1 MRKTWITVA
10 MIALCVG
17 LAVGYRMGR
26 QGNPPSGSVE
36 GARRSEATPIGSGAR
51 QDGRASS
58 ETPPETPSETPSS
71 APGSPAEQPV
81 PRQRVWGYDIA
92 SHRSSEGGTTA
103 PVERTPAPI
112 APVRGS
118 NVAPPVASPASPP
131 VAPAVPHPVSSPAK
145 TKETPAL
152 VDDPESDRHP
162 PVLQFLRFD
171 PPEIQDGGAAVL
183 SVGAS
188 DDLSGVKTV
197 SGTVRS
203 PSEAAV
209 IFFVAQD
216 TTGSG
221 VFSASIAIPRQA
233 ETGDWFV
240 GGLQIVDKAN
250 NPLIAAFP
258 KTAVPTGGR
267 LRVASAESD
276 STAPSVHRVWVDKG
290 TVGAGE
296 KNWLGVDVDDDRSGV
311 ASITGVF
318 QGPSKS
324 AFINFSCRPN
334 GETSWA
340 GDVVVPAN
348 ADCGEWTLQQLRVAD
363 KANNTAFLTMDSP
376 EVGRV
381 SFTVA
386 GGGGCDSDPPV
397 IDALYFAPAI
407 VSNTSASELTVT
419 VAVHDEGSGVAFLTG
434 RIDGPVSTSGQVP
447 RIFFTSQP
455 DPRNPDA
462 PLTARIT
469 VPQFAASGIW
479 RVASVEVTDKA
490 HNRRIYNRADPV
502 LAEAGFT
509 VE

>member
-26 QGNPPSGSVE
+26 QGNPSSVPVE
-36 GARRSEATPIGSGAR
+36 GARRSETSPVGSGAR
-51 QDGRASS
+51 EHVGTRS
-58 ETPPETPSETPSS
+58 ETPPS
-71 APGSPAEQPV
+71 APGAPAEQPV

-103 PVERTPAPI
+103 PVERAPAPI

-118 NVAPPVASPASPP
+118 NVAPPVAPPAAPP
-131 VAPAVPHPVSSPAK
+131 APAVPYSASSPAN
-145 TKETPAL
+145 TKETPAP

-171 PPEIQDGGAAVL
+171 PPEIQDGGAAML
-183 SVGAS
+183 SVGAT

-197 SGTVRS
+197 SGSVRS

-209 IFFVAQD
+209 IPFVAQD

-221 VFSASIAIPRQA
+221 VFSTSIAIPRQA

-240 GGLQIVDKAN
+240 GSLQIVDKAN

-258 KTAVPTGGR
+258 RTAVPAGGK

-290 TVGAGE
+290 TIGGGE
-296 KNWLGVDVDDDRSGV
+296 KNRIGVEVDDDRSGV

-340 GDVVVPAN
+340 GDVVVPAS

-397 IDALYFAPAI
+397 IDALYVAPAI
-407 VSNTSASELTVT
+407 VSNTSASELTLT
-419 VAVHDEGSGVAFLTG
+419 VAVHDDGSGVGFLTG